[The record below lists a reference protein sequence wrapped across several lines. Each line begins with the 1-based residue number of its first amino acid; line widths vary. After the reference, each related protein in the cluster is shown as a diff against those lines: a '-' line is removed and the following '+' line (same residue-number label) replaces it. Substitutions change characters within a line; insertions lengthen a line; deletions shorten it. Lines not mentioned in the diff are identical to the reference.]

1 MSQATTDGFDYQKI
15 LDAWSCHDEQQKAD
29 FLEHLYQVYQPAD
42 YCYTGL
48 WQRFLNEE
56 AGPYCRHL
64 YFERLEA
71 VKAFNES
78 LTNEPEK
85 NKATAS

>member
-1 MSQATTDGFDYQKI
+1 MSQATTKTFDYQKI
-15 LDAWSCHDEQQKAD
+15 LDGWDYQFEQQKAD
-29 FLEHLYQVYQPAD
+29 FLEHLYQVYQPANH
-42 YCYTGL
+42 CYTGL

-56 AGPYCRHL
+56 AGPHCRRL

-78 LTNEPEK
+78 LTNELEK
-85 NKATAS
+85 NKATTS